1 MRANTPQCGPFGPS
15 DAYHKV
21 EAWAPDFPESL
32 TSRRPTRVV
41 VTLLAEMHAE
51 MSLLS
56 LNSLCADLC
65 STTGDGTQAGASKV
79 VSTKAVRFFLILR
92 YPLGRATARPEEKEQ
107 SVFSLFLCRGGAV
120 WCGRFDLQFTLF

>member
-1 MRANTPQCGPFGPS
+1 MGPRT
-15 DAYHKV
+15 
-21 EAWAPDFPESL
+21 FPRV